1 MFDFDPPATP
11 IAKLPALAASGAT
24 ALITAL
30 GERASYRFLEFFS
43 ANIRNPHTRRAYARA
58 AVEFFDWLEARGVT
72 RLTAI
77 ESVHVAAYVEQ
88 LCKARSAPTAKL
100 RLAALRHLFDWLVI
114 GQIMP
119 VNPAAAVRGPRHI
132 VRRGKTPVLDPA
144 EARQLIDAIDATTI
158 IGLRDRAL
166 IGLMVYSFARIGAA
180 IAMRVEDV
188 YPRNRRLW
196 VRLHEKGGKQHAM
209 PCHHN
214 LEAYLHEY
222 IDGAGLA
229 SEPKALLFQTYSRA
243 TGQLT
248 GNPLPQAN
256 AYAMIQR
263 RAKSG
268 GITTRVGNHTFRA
281 TGVTAYLKNGGTLER
296 AAQMANHASTRTT
309 QLYDRRA
316 EEVTLEEVERILV

>member
-1 MFDFDPPATP
+1 MSDIEPPARP
-11 IAKLPALAASGAT
+11 IAKLPALAASGAP
-24 ALITAL
+24 ALIPVV
-30 GERASYRFLEFFS
+30 GERASYRFFEFFT

-72 RLTAI
+72 HITAV
-77 ESVHVAAYVEQ
+77 ESVHVAAYIEQ
-88 LCKARSAPTAKL
+88 LAKARSAPTAKL

-144 EARQLIDAIDATTI
+144 ETRQLIDAIDATTV

-180 IAMRVEDV
+180 IGMRVEDV

-196 VRLHEKGGKQHAM
+196 VRLHENGGKQHAM

-229 SEPKALLFQTYSRA
+229 QEPKALLFQTYSRA

-263 RAKSG
+263 RAKAA

-281 TGVTAYLKNGGTLER
+281 TGVTAYLKNGGTLEK

-316 EEVTLEEVERILV
+316 EEVTLDEVERILV